1 MNLKDIQMLKDCVMF
16 TIDND
21 ADLDEQDVKN
31 LWAINMRLNQQLN
44 EIVPT
49 NVTITPQQLE
59 GDIST
64 ITDDDYASKV
74 DKFVENMR
82 ANNLPNDNVF
92 THDSEGC

>member
-31 LWAINMRLNQQLN
+31 LWAINIRLNQQLN

-49 NVTITPQQLE
+49 NV
-59 GDIST
+59 ST
-64 ITDDDYASKV
+64 QS
-74 DKFVENMR
+74 
-82 ANNLPNDNVF
+82 L
-92 THDSEGC
+92 

>member
-1 MNLKDIQMLKDCVMF
+1 MNIQDIQMLKDCVMF

-44 EIVPT
+44 EIAPA
-49 NVTITPQQLE
+49 NV
-59 GDIST
+59 T
-64 ITDDDYASKV
+64 ITDDDYADKV
-74 DKFVENMR
+74 DTLVGNMVVSD
-82 ANNLPNDNVF
+82 DNIF